1 MVSLAGRAIDK
12 RDIQHCKTLD
22 EQIPRVFWIGSSALV
37 LFNVATSVIEAD
49 CSKSFFQEVLVF
61 MFVT

>member
-1 MVSLAGRAIDK
+1 MNEG
-12 RDIQHCKTLD
+12 
-22 EQIPRVFWIGSSALV
+22 VFWIGSSALV
-37 LFNVATSVIEAD
+37 LFNVATSVIAAD